1 MIEQLDWH
9 VYVTIAVV
17 VFGTVLTRV
26 ASFVLFANHAKPP
39 AVIQYLG
46 DVLPGAVMGL
56 LVVYSL
62 KNVAIMTYPYGLP
75 EAISLIALVSVHV
88 YKRNL
93 LVSIAVGTILYMV
106 LVQTLFS

>member
-1 MIEQLDWH
+1 MIQHLDWH

-17 VFGTVLTRV
+17 VLGTVLTRV
-26 ASFVLFANHAKPP
+26 ISFVLFANRAKPP
-39 AVIQYLG
+39 AVVQYLG

-62 KNVAIMTYPYGLP
+62 KDLTITSYPYGIP
-75 EAISLIALVSVHV
+75 EAIALGVLVILHV

-93 LVSIAVGTILYMV
+93 LLSIAVGTILYMV
-106 LVQTLFS
+106 LVQTVFA